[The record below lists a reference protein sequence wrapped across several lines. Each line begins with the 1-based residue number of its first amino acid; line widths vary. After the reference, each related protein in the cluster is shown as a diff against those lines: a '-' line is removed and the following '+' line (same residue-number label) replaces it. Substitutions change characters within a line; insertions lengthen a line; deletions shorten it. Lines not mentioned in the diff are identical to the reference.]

1 MKIPEISVKE
11 MEGRVARYKSME
23 GASLAYLDQR
33 LPGHEREIINL
44 VGLASMAE
52 NVIEN
57 KDDPTTAPLI
67 PFGAHGFNV
76 QIARAENG
84 GGAAL
89 HNHQTE
95 EVFMPLIGN
104 WSIFWLKG
112 EKEQEVILEPFDVIH
127 LPTLIFRGFRY
138 VGEGTGALL
147 ALIGGPD
154 AGKIDWHPSVIE
166 EARATGLEVDDDGVL
181 VSTA

>member
-1 MKIPEISVKE
+1 
-11 MEGRVARYKSME
+11 
-23 GASLAYLDQR
+23 
-33 LPGHEREIINL
+33 
-44 VGLASMAE
+44 
-52 NVIEN
+52 
-57 KDDPTTAPLI
+57 
-67 PFGAHGFNV
+67 
-76 QIARAENG
+76 
-84 GGAAL
+84 
-89 HNHQTE
+89 
-95 EVFMPLIGN
+95 MPLIGN